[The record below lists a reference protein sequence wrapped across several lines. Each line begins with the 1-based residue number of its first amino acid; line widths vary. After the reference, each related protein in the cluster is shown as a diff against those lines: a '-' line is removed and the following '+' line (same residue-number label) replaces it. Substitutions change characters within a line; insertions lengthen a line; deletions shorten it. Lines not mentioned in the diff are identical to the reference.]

1 MVLNNFAMRLNVL
14 EIKLFIFM
22 FACFQAS
29 AQKSYVST
37 SGEMIFSF
45 ARIQKNGADIE
56 SNLRWSPVFNWQG
69 INNIDF
75 GNHFGMFYGVAFR
88 NVGFIYNGG
97 GDTTKRHRTYNFGL
111 PVGVKLGN
119 LKGAFIWG
127 GYEFEMP
134 FHYKEKTFVGERKA
148 DKFDVWFSSRV
159 NWYTQS
165 VFVGINFKKGLN
177 LKFKY
182 YLDNFFNQNFTE
194 ANNIKPFSNMDV
206 NVFYIALD
214 VNVFKD
220 IKKRDDKIQRKD
232 KPARSTFHATH
243 TSGHHLTN

>member
-1 MVLNNFAMRLNVL
+1 MRLRAL
-14 EIKLFIFM
+14 IATFLTSSL
-22 FACFQAS
+22 ACFYAS
-29 AQKSYVST
+29 AQKAYVST

-45 ARIQKNGADIE
+45 ARIQQNGADVE

-75 GNHFGMFYGVAFR
+75 GRGFGIFYGVAVR
-88 NVGFIYNGG
+88 NVGFIYNV
-97 GDTTKRHRTYNFGL
+97 DNETTKRYRTYNFGI
-111 PVGVKLGN
+111 PVGVKIGN
-119 LKGAFIWG
+119 LNGTFLWG

-134 FHYKEKTFVGERKA
+134 FHYKEKTFVGERKV
-148 DKFDVWFSSRV
+148 DKFDVWFSNRV

-194 ANNIKPFSNMDV
+194 AANVRPFGNMDV
-206 NVFYIALD
+206 NVFYIAVD

-220 IKKRDDKIQRKD
+220 VKKRDDKIQRKD
-232 KPARSTFHATH
+232 RPARSTFHATNS
-243 TSGHHLTN
+243 SGKYLSY